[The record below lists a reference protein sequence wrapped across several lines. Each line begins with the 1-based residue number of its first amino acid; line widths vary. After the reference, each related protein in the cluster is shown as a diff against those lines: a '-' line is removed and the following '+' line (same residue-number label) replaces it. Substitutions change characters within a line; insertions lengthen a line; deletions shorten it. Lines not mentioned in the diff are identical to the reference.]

1 MIDSNENGFSRANV
15 EAISKVGKS
24 TKNQTSGHGYIGEKG
39 IGFKSVFK
47 VADTVTIK
55 SEPYSFSFH
64 YPRLVRHGAMGMVT
78 PRLEPYTE
86 MPDRGTR
93 MFLTDFHGNDF
104 DTLKSELEQIPET
117 LLLFL
122 TRLKSIVIRVES
134 AEEIRET
141 RWSSQQL
148 TTAGFEELHI
158 LTSILSNAG
167 EPTRRELNARI
178 LKFYVE
184 RTLASS
190 LPNDAARKTA
200 SGEYITS
207 ASVVLAFPIGM
218 DNQPRIEEQ
227 YTYAFLPMR
236 KFGFTVS

>member
-1 MIDSNENGFSRANV
+1 MIDSNEDGFSRANV
-15 EAISKVGKS
+15 EAISKVGVS
-24 TKNQTSGHGYIGEKG
+24 TKNQASGHGYIGEKG
-39 IGFKSVFK
+39 IGFKSIFK

-64 YPRLVRHGAMGMVT
+64 YPRLERHGGLGMII
-78 PRLEPYTE
+78 PRLETYTE

-93 MFLTDFHGNDF
+93 MFLTDFHGTDF
-104 DTLKSELEQIPET
+104 QTLKSELEHIPET

-122 TRLKSIVIRVES
+122 RRLKSIVIRVES
-134 AEEIRET
+134 AEEIHET
-141 RWSSQQL
+141 TWSLQRL
-148 TTAGFEELHI
+148 NTDGFEEIHVS
-158 LTSILSNAG
+158 TSLLSNAG
-167 EPTRRELNARI
+167 EPTRREVNISI

-184 RTLASS
+184 RTLASN
-190 LPNDAARKTA
+190 LPNDVARRTV

-207 ASVVLAFPIGM
+207 ASMVLAFPIDM